1 VQCTEDEDQNDIL
14 MIGGISIFLPFAP
27 EEVENCI
34 ADIDNI
40 RGTVSHDCQTKI
52 RVDGWDCPRGSRE

>member
-34 ADIDNI
+34 AD
-40 RGTVSHDCQTKI
+40 TKYQ
-52 RVDGWDCPRGSRE
+52 RNSEP